1 MKGLLLVALLATTLA
16 QVFPSCDGGGGG
28 GPRVIGW
35 VEAKYARAVD
45 PQYVIVI
52 NGIEYA
58 VPDDFFFRVEVG
70 DLVKYEGG
78 VWTIVRRA
86 GSQ

>member
-1 MKGLLLVALLATTLA
+1 MTKGLLLVALVATTLA
-16 QVFPSCDGGGGG
+16 QVLPSCDGGGGG
-28 GPRVIGW
+28 PKVIGW
-35 VEAKYARAVD
+35 VEAKYARAAD
-45 PQYVIVI
+45 PQYVVVI

-58 VPDDFFFRVEVG
+58 VPDDFFFKVEVG

-78 VWTIVRRA
+78 VWTIIRRA